1 MSETEDADNGD
12 TFFESILNNINNVS
26 NQQQW

>member
-1 MSETEDADNGD
+1 MSETEDADSGD